1 MKTNL
6 SDYFTGGCKNN
17 GMVLELYIM
26 KLFVLLFLADVIMAT
41 TACISLC
48 LSKMVGVI
56 SYII

>member
-1 MKTNL
+1 MKI
-6 SDYFTGGCKNN
+6 TGGCKNN

-56 SYII
+56 SYIV